1 MKEQKNNNIGMKVI
15 SVFIAVLIWLL
26 VANINDPVRT
36 ERFTDVPVKIINEKA
51 LTDQGYAYEVKEGS
65 EVTIIARGKS
75 SILRSMSESD
85 FQVVADF
92 SKLSKVNAIPI
103 DVSAKKYDDQ
113 LELSLGTVNTMKI
126 SIDEIVSVSLPVEI
140 VVKGDVADG
149 YAVGNMTGTPNLVRV
164 TGPENLLSSA
174 KEIRAEVN
182 IDGISRDITS
192 TAKPILYDEDGK
204 IISSNQIQMDT
215 DSIDVS
221 IALWKTKTVLIRL
234 NYTGKPASG
243 YELVSFDY
251 EPKEITVAAPDEILE
266 SLEYITLPSVSL
278 EDQTEDYEKDV
289 DLTQENILPDDVVLA
304 DDTKDVKIRANI
316 EKIVTQKLSFS
327 SSDITVKGKGNY
339 KVTFDSANEYVLSV
353 DGTESRVKD
362 ISIDDFEPW
371 IDLTDLES
379 GEHEVTVHMK
389 KVDGIT
395 INSTIRIKVTLKE

>member
-164 TGPENLLSSA
+164 TGPEILLSSA

-221 IALWKTKTVLIRL
+221 IALWKTKTVPIRL

-362 ISIDDFEPW
+362 ISIDDFGPW

>member
-221 IALWKTKTVLIRL
+221 IALWKTKTVPVRL

-339 KVTFDSANEYVLSV
+339 KVTFDSTNEYVLSV

>member
-221 IALWKTKTVLIRL
+221 IALWKTKTVPIRL

-266 SLEYITLPSVSL
+266 SLEYITLPSVPL

>member
-221 IALWKTKTVLIRL
+221 IALWKTKTVPVRL

>member
-92 SKLSKVNAIPI
+92 SKLSKVNAVPI

-221 IALWKTKTVLIRL
+221 IALWKTKTVPVRL

>member
-221 IALWKTKTVLIRL
+221 IALWKTKTVPIRL

-379 GEHEVTVHMK
+379 GEHEVNVHMK

>member
-92 SKLSKVNAIPI
+92 SKLSKVNAVPI

-164 TGPENLLSSA
+164 TGPEKLLSSA

-221 IALWKTKTVLIRL
+221 IALWKTKTVPVRL